1 LQPAADLAA
10 ARAAVAGDASA
21 YYRTCLGR
29 ARALREWNLLI
40 EDFELAGAAAAG
52 SLHGI
57 PFVAKGNIALAGRA
71 LDCGSRIL
79 AGYRSP
85 FDATAIERL
94 RAAGALVLGRANLD
108 EFAMGSS
115 TEHGCHGVAHN
126 PWRFERSAGGSSGGS
141 AAAVAAGIVPFALG
155 SDTGG
160 SVRQPAAFCGVVGLK
175 PSYGRVSR
183 YGLVAF
189 ASSLD
194 QIGPLTQ
201 SVRDAA
207 EIYLVLAGAD
217 PSDMSSS
224 THAVEDPLLSLERG
238 PSGLRI
244 GVPRA
249 LLREGLTLAVRDDFE
264 TTLER
269 LRAAGAELVDIE
281 LPTAE
286 LGVAIYYVLASAEA
300 SSNLARYDGLLYGA
314 PRAAASL
321 AESIRRTRSEGFG
334 AEVQRRILIGSF
346 VLSSGYQEA
355 YYLRAQRARQKLIE
369 DHARA
374 FTRCDVIATP
384 TAPTTAFALG
394 ERLDDPLAMY
404 LGDVFTVTANLTGMP
419 AIAVPTGVDGEGLPC
434 SLQLAAPRFAEATLL
449 RAARAVEALVDFAP
463 LRAAM
468 QRGLPA

>member
-1 LQPAADLAA
+1 MQPVADLAA
-10 ARAAVAGDASA
+10 ARSAVAAHAQGYIASCQA
-21 YYRTCLGR
+21 R
-29 ARALREWNLLI
+29 AHALREWNLLI
-40 EDFELAGAAAAG
+40 ESFDAPADTASGP
-52 SLHGI
+52 LHGV
-57 PFVAKGNIALAGRA
+57 PFVCKGNIALAGRA

-79 AGYRSP
+79 TGYRSP
-85 FDATAIERL
+85 FDATAIQRL
-94 RAAGALVLGRANLD
+94 RQVGAIVLGRANLD

-115 TEHGCHGVAHN
+115 TEHGCHGPAHN
-126 PWRFERSAGGSSGGS
+126 PWHFERSAGGSSGGS

-160 SVRQPAAFCGVVGLK
+160 SVRQPAAFCGVVGFK
-175 PSYGRVSR
+175 PSYGRISR

-194 QIGPLTQ
+194 QIGPVTQ

-207 EIYLVLAGAD
+207 EIYVLLAGPDAA
-217 PSDMSSS
+217 DMSSS
-224 THAVEDPLLSLERG
+224 THQVDDPLAELERG
-238 PSGLRI
+238 SEGLRI

-249 LLREGLTLAVRDDFE
+249 LLGEGLADSVRQNFEATLA
-264 TTLER
+264 R
-269 LRAAGAELVDIE
+269 LASAGAQLVDIE
-281 LPTAE
+281 LPTAK
-286 LGVAIYYVLASAEA
+286 LGVAIYYVLSSAEA

-314 PRAAASL
+314 AKPAPSL

-355 YYLRAQRARQKLIE
+355 FYLRAQRARRKLVA

-374 FTRCDVIATP
+374 FERCDVIATP

-419 AIAVPTGVDGEGLPC
+419 AIAVPTGLDADGLPF
-434 SLQLAAPRFAEATLL
+434 SMQLAAPRFAETTLL
-449 RAARAVEALVDFAP
+449 RAAHAVEQLVGFAP
-463 LRAAM
+463 LRQAM
-468 QRGLPA
+468 QARLCP